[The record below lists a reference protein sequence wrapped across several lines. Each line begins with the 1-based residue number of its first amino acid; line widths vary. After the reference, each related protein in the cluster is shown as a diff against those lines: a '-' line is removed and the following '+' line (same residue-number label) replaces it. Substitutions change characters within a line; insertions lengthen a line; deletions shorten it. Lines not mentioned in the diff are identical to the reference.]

1 MTGVIGGLD
10 GKQID
15 PEGTG
20 KMVSGVDRVFSKSTL
35 PLSFLL
41 YSHSITFSIP
51 LALQLQ
57 KILVPEKNMLEKTK
71 ICNKRNNENKS
82 QRDFTLLDWDRN
94 NMSLTPTLITSPAC
108 LSNQNKM

>member
-1 MTGVIGGLD
+1 MV
-10 GKQID
+10 
-15 PEGTG
+15 TG
-20 KMVSGVDRVFSKSTL
+20 KMVSGVYGVFSKSTL

-71 ICNKRNNENKS
+71 ICNKRNNEKNVNK
-82 QRDFTLLDWDRN
+82 
-94 NMSLTPTLITSPAC
+94 ISPPKLGTETAY
-108 LSNQNKM
+108 L